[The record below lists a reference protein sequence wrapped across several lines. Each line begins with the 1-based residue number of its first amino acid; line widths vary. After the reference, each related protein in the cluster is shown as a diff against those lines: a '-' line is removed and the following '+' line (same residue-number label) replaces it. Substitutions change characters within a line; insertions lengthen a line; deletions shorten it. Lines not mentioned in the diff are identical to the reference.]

1 MQREEL
7 KKLKIGVLT
16 GGWSGER
23 EISLRS
29 GKNVA
34 NALKNAGYNV
44 ISIDVDKNI
53 VDVLK
58 KEKVELAYIALH
70 GLFGEDGGI
79 QSILTMMDIP
89 FTGSGVMAS
98 AIGMNKLMSKRV
110 AISAAIKTSPFIE
123 VTDYKND
130 RQRIADAIGF
140 PAVVKPISEGSSL
153 GVAIAKNNGELDAII
168 EVHSQKYPEIFV
180 EKYIKGREVTVGV
193 LTNSCEE
200 IVLPILELR
209 PKNEFYDF
217 EAKYT
222 QGLTDFIMP
231 AELSDEMTRHIQEQS
246 LLIHKTLGCKGATRS
261 DFIIDDKGAAYFLE
275 INTSPGMTDT
285 SDVPAE
291 AKHIGIDMEELV
303 QKILLSAF

>member
-1 MQREEL
+1 M
-7 KKLKIGVLT
+7 
-16 GGWSGER
+16 
-23 EISLRS
+23 
-29 GKNVA
+29 
-34 NALKNAGYNV
+34 
-44 ISIDVDKNI
+44 
-53 VDVLK
+53 
-58 KEKVELAYIALH
+58 
-70 GLFGEDGGI
+70 
-79 QSILTMMDIP
+79 
-89 FTGSGVMAS
+89 
-98 AIGMNKLMSKRV
+98 
-110 AISAAIKTSPFIE
+110 
-123 VTDYKND
+123 
-130 RQRIADAIGF
+130 
-140 PAVVKPISEGSSL
+140 
-153 GVAIAKNNGELDAII
+153 
-168 EVHSQKYPEIFV
+168 
-180 EKYIKGREVTVGV
+180 
-193 LTNSCEE
+193 
-200 IVLPILELR
+200 LPILELH